1 MEKNKLLDS
10 IDSLYIHE
18 IVYISN
24 MIIRDCETIFNTIP
38 STEQSYIQVD
48 EGNQY
53 LINSI
58 IVNNSNLRKIFVPK
72 QFKDDKESN
81 LLFKIRIQRGEKLRK
96 IFDFDQ
102 FKAIDTSTVR
112 NAIEHFDER
121 IDRLC
126 KNALNNNE
134 SIMKYP
140 AIAYN
145 ITLSTRSIFVP
156 SPYFLRCY
164 IVDEK
169 LAYIDN
175 KAFNLG
181 DLYTEIK
188 VLRNIAFELLGTKES
203 GGIII
208 SLK

>member
-1 MEKNKLLDS
+1 M
-10 IDSLYIHE
+10 
-18 IVYISN
+18 
-24 MIIRDCETIFNTIP
+24 
-38 STEQSYIQVD
+38 
-48 EGNQY
+48 
-53 LINSI
+53 INSI